1 MRALVIVVLALIGAA
16 SPLHAQ
22 QPQAAEPAAKGVRER
37 VLEKLRAIDRASR
50 PGGGVADSI
59 AAAADSAGVAADS
72 VAIAADSIGG
82 ALAADSSRL
91 SDPDRG
97 VPGDTTRA
105 AAPDIDPR
113 DARPAEPAWPFPPA
127 SGRPGAAPADSTA
140 AVPADPTGG
149 AGAAPG
155 TRVSGPPLGRAVPVI
170 VHVPPESLEAA
181 LRSMDGYV
189 LTEYRADEGARYEAG
204 AGKLELSGAPSLT
217 REGQVIRS
225 DSLLVYDEPRA
236 ILCAY
241 GKPVLEG
248 ANSAP
253 VESQQVCYAV
263 DRRLGAAV
271 GARTQYSQGGGTW
284 YVHGKELYTRENDRI
299 YGANAEFT
307 TCDLEE
313 PHFHFAAKSVKIV
326 HKEILVARD
335 VTLRFRDVP
344 VFWLPFLVQSMKD
357 GRRSGLLTPDFSITD
372 IVRTRRG
379 YDRRLSNL
387 GFYWAI
393 NDYMGARAAFEWW
406 SDHWVALNG
415 SLQYRWDRQFMN
427 GGLHLTRYWEEDGRK
442 RLTLSTQHSWRPD
455 ERTSISINGNF
466 TSAEFLERYSFD
478 PRQLDRSIDSN
489 ASLNRRFDWGTLN
502 IGAGRQQYLTQEQ
515 TTTKLPSISLT
526 FTPITLFRATGEAR
540 WYNNATWNGR
550 ISYDATSVDR
560 DELLPGASNR
570 DIEDRNAQISSSFSL
585 GNFSWSQNARFTEN
599 VRGAKPWIPDPNNP
613 IVVGDTALERE
624 VGRSVL
630 WSSSLA
636 YTQRLI
642 GTSTFSPSVS
652 LGGEIRDTD
661 RMEPVAGPTRVSFGA
676 SLNTNIFGFWPGF
689 GPFSRL
695 RHRIDPSIS
704 YTYSPVPKL
713 TPRQIEVFG
722 EAAGKPTNRLSIGF
736 NQTWEAKYADADT
749 VPSGAG
755 ADTLSGGAPGEP
767 RRLPQARKITLLSLS
782 TNALVY
788 DFTKAKEG
796 DYGLETTQIN
806 HTVRS
811 DLLEGLSLSF
821 GYDLFRIEPGVDG
834 GRDQRTFSPSLR
846 SLNASFSL
854 DSNSWLF
861 RVLGLGR
868 EVEEPDTVAAD
879 STGIEGPD
887 PLAPGAEP
895 RTGPGYGPAR
905 MGAVGSWRAD
915 LQYSLSRPQSGPANQ
930 LLQGSISFQPTEH
943 LNVRW
948 RTGYSFTNGE
958 FSDHYLVLTRDL
970 HRWQANFI
978 FTKTRTGNLMF
989 SFRVDLQDLR
999 DLKVEYDE
1007 RYEGPRTSSF

>member
-1 MRALVIVVLALIGAA
+1 MRAFVVVALALIGAV

-22 QPQAAEPAAKGVRER
+22 KPQAAESAPRGVRER

-50 PGGGVADSI
+50 PGGGVADSL
-59 AAAADSAGVAADS
+59 AVDSAGVATDS
-72 VAIAADSIGG
+72 VAAAADSIGG
-82 ALAADSSRL
+82 ATAANSSRP
-91 SDPDRG
+91 SAGDRG

-105 AAPDIDPR
+105 AAPGVDLR
-113 DARPAEPAWPFPPA
+113 DARPAEPASPFRTIR
-127 SGRPGAAPADSTA
+127 GRPGGPPGDTPA
-140 AVPADPTGG
+140 AVPSDPAGR

-155 TRVSGPPLGRAVPVI
+155 ARVSGPPGRAVPII
-170 VHVPPESLEAA
+170 VHVPPDSLEAA
-181 LRSMDGYV
+181 LRRMDGYV
-189 LTEYRADEGARYEAG
+189 LTEYRADVGARYEAG
-204 AGKLELSGAPSLT
+204 AGKLELSGSPSLA

-248 ANSAP
+248 TNGAP

-263 DRRLGAAV
+263 DQRLGVAL

-284 YVHGKELYTRENDRI
+284 FVHGKELYTREDNRI

-357 GRRSGLLTPDFSITD
+357 GRRSGLLTPEFSITD

-379 YDRRLSNL
+379 YDRSIRNL

-393 NDYMGARAAFEWW
+393 NDYMGTRVAFGWW
-406 SDHWVALNG
+406 SDHWLELNG
-415 SLQYRWDRQFMN
+415 ALQYRWDRQFLN
-427 GGLHLTRYWEEDGRK
+427 GGLNLTRYWEAEGRK

-466 TSAEFLERYSFD
+466 TSAEFLEQYSFD
-478 PRQLDRSIDSN
+478 PRQLDRTIGSN

-502 IGAGRQQYLTQEQ
+502 IGANRQQYLTQEQ
-515 TTTKLPSISLT
+515 TITTVPSVTLT
-526 FTPITLFRATGEAR
+526 LTPITLFRSTGEAR

-550 ISYDATSVDR
+550 ISYEARSVDR
-560 DELLPGASNR
+560 NELLPGASNR
-570 DIEDRNAQISSSFSL
+570 DTEERNAQITSSFSL
-585 GNFSWSQNARFTEN
+585 GNFSWSQSARFTEN
-599 VRGAKPWIPDPNNP
+599 VRGAKPWFPDPNNP
-613 IVVGDTALERE
+613 IVVGDTALDRE

-630 WSSSLA
+630 WNSSLS

-661 RMEPVAGPTRVSFGA
+661 RMEPVVGPTRVTFQA

-704 YTYSPVPKL
+704 YTYSPVPTL

-722 EAAGKPTNRLSIGF
+722 EAAGKPTNRLSIGL

-782 TNALVY
+782 TSALVY
-788 DFTKAKEG
+788 DFTKAQEG
-796 DYGLETTQIN
+796 DYGFETTQIH

-821 GYDLFRIEPGVDG
+821 GYDLFEIEPGVDG
-834 GRDQRTFSPSLR
+834 GRDRRTFSPSLR

-868 EVEEPDTVAAD
+868 QVKGPDTVPAD
-879 STGIEGPD
+879 SAGIED
-887 PLAPGAEP
+887 PNLLPPEAGP
-895 RTGPGYGPAR
+895 RTGLGPSPVR
-905 MGAVGSWRAD
+905 MDAVGSWRAN
-915 LQYSLSRPQSGPANQ
+915 LEYSLSRPGSGPANQ
-930 LLQGSISFQPTEH
+930 LLRGSISFQPTERW
-943 LNVRW
+943 NVQW
-948 RTGYSFTNGE
+948 RTGYSFTDGE

-1007 RYEGPRTSSF
+1007 RYEGPRRSSF